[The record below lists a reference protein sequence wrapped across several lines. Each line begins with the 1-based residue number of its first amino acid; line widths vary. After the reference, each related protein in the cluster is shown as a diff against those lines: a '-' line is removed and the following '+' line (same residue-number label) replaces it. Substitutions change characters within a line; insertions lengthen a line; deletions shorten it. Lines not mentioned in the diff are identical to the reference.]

1 MMRVQNSCKNR
12 HGRGFILLAL
22 VFIVSS
28 LYSSSILAYEQSIST
43 TPPTANPHAPHP
55 GPNTPPASG
64 IVGLAL
70 HITATKIGEP
80 ARLIIRAVHPAGPAS
95 RAGIAHGEEVI
106 SVNEQPLKGKT
117 YQEAVMLI
125 RGDIGTSVKLGLQG
139 PQGERTISVIRVNES
154 ILMEQ
159 TPQTM

>member
-1 MMRVQNSCKNR
+1 MRVQPLSKHIQPR
-12 HGRGFILLAL
+12 YFLILALTLSLPGLFSTSLLA
-22 VFIVSS
+22 
-28 LYSSSILAYEQSIST
+28 YQLAIDT
-43 TPPTANPHAPHP
+43 KPPMANPHAPHP

-80 ARLIIRAVHPAGPAS
+80 ARLIIRAVHPSGPAS
-95 RAGIAHGEEVI
+95 RSGIAHGEEVVA
-106 SVNEQPLKGKT
+106 VNGQTLQGKT

-125 RGDIGTSVKLGLQG
+125 RGEIGTSVKLSLQG
-139 PQGERTISVIRVNES
+139 PQGERTVSIVRVNES

>member
-1 MMRVQNSCKNR
+1 MRRQLLPKIIHSR
-12 HGRGFILLAL
+12 YLLMLAL
-22 VFIVSS
+22 TFLLSS
-28 LYSSSILAYEQSIST
+28 VPFSTSPLAYQLPT
-43 TPPTANPHAPHP
+43 ATPPMANPHAPHP

-80 ARLIIRAVHPAGPAS
+80 ARLIIRAVHPAGPAG
-95 RAGIAHGEEVI
+95 RAGITHGEEI
-106 SVNEQPLKGKT
+106 TSVNGQPLSGKT

-125 RGDIGTSVKLGLQG
+125 RGEIGTSVKLGLQG
-139 PQGERTISVIRVNES
+139 PQGERTISVVRVNES

>member
-1 MMRVQNSCKNR
+1 MRLQPLCKKIQSR
-12 HGRGFILLAL
+12 CILTLAL
-22 VFIVSS
+22 TLLLPGLFSTS
-28 LYSSSILAYEQSIST
+28 LFAYQLSVAS
-43 TPPTANPHAPHP
+43 PPMTNPHAPHP
-55 GPNTPPASG
+55 GPNTAPSSG

-80 ARLIIRAVHPAGPAS
+80 ARLIIRAVHPSGPAS
-95 RAGIAHGEEVI
+95 RSGIAHGEEVV
-106 SVNEQPLKGKT
+106 SVNGQTLQGKT

-139 PQGERTISVIRVNES
+139 PQGERTVSVVRVNES

>member
-1 MMRVQNSCKNR
+1 MRVQSLRQNIQSR
-12 HGRGFILLAL
+12 YILMFAL
-22 VFIVSS
+22 IFLLSVLFSTN
-28 LYSSSILAYEQSIST
+28 LMAYQLSIAS
-43 TPPTANPHAPHP
+43 PPTTNPHAPHP
-55 GPNTPPASG
+55 GPNTTPASG

-80 ARLIIRAVHPAGPAS
+80 ARLIIRAVHPSGPAS
-95 RAGIAHGEEVI
+95 RSGIAHGEEVV
-106 SVNEQPLKGKT
+106 SVNGQPLQGKT

-125 RGDIGTSVKLGLQG
+125 RGEIGTSVKLGLQG
-139 PQGERTISVIRVNES
+139 PQGERTVSVIRVNES

>member
-1 MMRVQNSCKNR
+1 M
-12 HGRGFILLAL
+12 
-22 VFIVSS
+22 
-28 LYSSSILAYEQSIST
+28 T
-43 TPPTANPHAPHP
+43 NPHAPHP
-55 GPNTPPASG
+55 GPNTSPASG

-80 ARLIIRAVHPAGPAS
+80 ARLIIRAVHPSGPAS
-95 RAGIAHGEEVI
+95 RSGIAHGEEVV
-106 SVNEQPLKGKT
+106 SVNGQTLQGKT

-125 RGDIGTSVKLGLQG
+125 RGEIGTSVKLGLQG
-139 PQGERTISVIRVNES
+139 PQGERTVSIIRVNES